1 MLDRRSKIII
11 IKSIKPRN
19 GVFVSKPI
27 KMPPFVEFVTLMACL
42 SALGALAIDA
52 ILPALPLIGQT
63 YGITEQNNLQYLVS
77 CLILGMGIGQI
88 FYGPFSDHF
97 GRRYAIY
104 LGLTIFLVGSL
115 LSAFAPSY
123 FWMLCGRVLQGI
135 GIAGPRVTTVAIVRD
150 QFEGRKMARVMSFI
164 FGTFVLVP
172 ALAPAVGQLI
182 MNATSWY
189 AIFYFF
195 FAFGAVLLAWFSLRC
210 PETLTDENKVPFSF
224 KRIIHAAT
232 EVCKHRATL
241 SYTMVSGFV
250 FAALVVYISTVQ
262 AIFAD
267 TFNITEDF
275 PLYFAILSLG
285 IGTANFTNASLVMRL
300 GMRLLSTIALLL
312 VTIGSFGALLYGL
325 FVSPIMPLIPFM
337 CFMLLM
343 FFAMGL
349 LFGNVNAMAME
360 PMGHMA
366 GIASAVIGSIT
377 SFVAMIAGSIVG
389 HFYDE
394 THLSLFGAFFCFG
407 FLALLMLRYA
417 MRQSFEPA
425 TP

>member
-1 MLDRRSKIII
+1 MTSK
-11 IKSIKPRN
+11 
-19 GVFVSKPI
+19 I
-27 KMPPFVEFVTLMACL
+27 KMPPFVEFVAMMACL

-52 ILPALPLIGQT
+52 ILPALPKIGAT

-88 FYGPFSDHF
+88 FYGPFSDQF
-97 GRRYAIY
+97 GRRRAVY
-104 LGLTIFLVGSL
+104 LGLFIFLCGSL
-115 LSAFAPSY
+115 LAAFAPSY
-123 FWMLCGRVLQGI
+123 AWVLCGRVLQGI
-135 GIAGPRVTTVAIVRD
+135 GIAGPRVATVAIVRD

-172 ALAPAVGQLI
+172 ALAPAVGQAV
-182 MNATSWY
+182 MNMASWY

-195 FAFGAVLLAWFSLRC
+195 FAFGAALLLWFTIRC
-210 PETLTDENKVPFSF
+210 PETLAPENKIPFSW
-224 KRIIHAAT
+224 KRIIHAAI
-232 EVCKHRATL
+232 EVCKHRATFA
-241 SYTMVSGFV
+241 YTCVSGLV

-267 TFNITEDF
+267 TFNITDDF
-275 PLYFAILSLG
+275 PLYFALLSLG
-285 IGTANFTNASLVMRL
+285 IGTANFANASLVMRL
-300 GMRLLSTIALLL
+300 GMRLLSTVALLMVTL
-312 VTIGSFGALLYGL
+312 VSLSALLYGV
-325 FVSPIMPLIPFM
+325 FVSPIMPLWPFM
-337 CFMLLM
+337 GFMLVM
-343 FFAMGL
+343 FFSMGL

-377 SFVAMIAGSIVG
+377 SFIAMIAGSIVG
-389 HFYDE
+389 HFYDG

-407 FLALLMLRYA
+407 LTALLTLRYA

-425 TP
+425 QP